1 MMNKDLFIKLAAS
14 FEEIDKISRQ
24 LGGEELVVS
33 INDPESRQEVI
44 ELLNALLDDI
54 AVVDR
59 LLKNVRSRL
68 SDA

>member
-1 MMNKDLFIKLAAS
+1 MNKDLFIKLAAS